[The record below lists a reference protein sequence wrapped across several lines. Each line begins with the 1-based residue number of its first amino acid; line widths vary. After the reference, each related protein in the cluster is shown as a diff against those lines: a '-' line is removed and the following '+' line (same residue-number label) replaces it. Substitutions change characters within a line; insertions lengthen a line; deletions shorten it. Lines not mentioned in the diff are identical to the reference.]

1 MAAYM
6 VECARALCSDAHS
19 NQPTRPCFRYRN
31 ITAQNNNQIQT
42 MLEYNTAQSVHFCL
56 PDFLAIFGAIYPI
69 WSCIPSCSPYAFYWN
84 VAGNVAEKNRTK
96 QLLQIIFRQYC
107 VSYVF
112 CAHAIL
118 GSLLCR
124 RYCIYQTKFK
134 AALLYLSKD
143 YDTSAMKEYDMN
155 GIVIYCPEEGQITGY
170 DYFPSSSYDY
180 MIQLTELRGKAL
192 KDGFRSLE
200 RE

>member
-1 MAAYM
+1 MLSIGMWLGMWPKKTEPSSFYKLFSGSIVFLM
-6 VECARALCSDAHS
+6 FFVLTPYWDHYFVDDIVFIKQ
-19 NQPTRPCFRYRN
+19 NLKQPYYIC
-31 ITAQNNNQIQT
+31 Q
-42 MLEYNTAQSVHFCL
+42 
-56 PDFLAIFGAIYPI
+56 
-69 WSCIPSCSPYAFYWN
+69 
-84 VAGNVAEKNRTK
+84 
-96 QLLQIIFRQYC
+96 
-107 VSYVF
+107 
-112 CAHAIL
+112 
-118 GSLLCR
+118 
-124 RYCIYQTKFK
+124 
-134 AALLYLSKD
+134 KD